1 MKYPKKIN
9 GSTTIILIKMLLGKL
24 HAKLK
29 SLKEKKILLID
40 EYYYII
46 NN

>member
-1 MKYPKKIN
+1 MKYPKKIS

-29 SLKEKKILLID
+29 SLKEKKISPYRWILL
-40 EYYYII
+40 YY
-46 NN
+46 